1 MRFITL
7 LLVLFLVGCKSQKP
21 FTQTTEIV
29 DSTTTVTTITPRDT
43 LIKVAGDQVSLNV
56 SLAELLLSPVSKKSK
71 SGRSE
76 ANVALENDTIYVDCQ
91 IEELEM
97 TIALQ
102 EKTINT
108 LRKRLE
114 NSSEEIPV
122 PFVPLL
128 TKIFAWIGKL
138 VVLAVVVLLGIK
150 LLKPKLL

>member
-7 LLVLFLVGCKSQKP
+7 LLVLFLIGCKSQKP

-108 LRKRLE
+108 LKKQLE
-114 NSSEEIPV
+114 KSSKEIPV

-128 TKIFAWIGKL
+128 TKIFAWIGKI

-150 LLKPKLL
+150 FLKPKLL